1 MVFEGQEK
9 ENFWNVLGG
18 KKEYVNDKRLQVSAM
33 LVMGRIEPTESIKL
47 LNSSIICKILNNAQV
62 VLKIGI
68 SLGHLYLK
76 NHENSLAL
84 DAKISGLLWYL
95 CFK

>member
-18 KKEYVNDKRLQVSAM
+18 KKEYVNDKRLQVSARM

-47 LNSSIICKILNNAQV
+47 
-62 VLKIGI
+62 
-68 SLGHLYLK
+68 
-76 NHENSLAL
+76 
-84 DAKISGLLWYL
+84 
-95 CFK
+95 

>member
-1 MVFEGQEK
+1 MIRMLHTCVETSIACSPLYLHVQYHLTITILYYREPVMVFEGQEK

-47 LNSSIICKILNNAQV
+47 
-62 VLKIGI
+62 
-68 SLGHLYLK
+68 
-76 NHENSLAL
+76 
-84 DAKISGLLWYL
+84 
-95 CFK
+95 